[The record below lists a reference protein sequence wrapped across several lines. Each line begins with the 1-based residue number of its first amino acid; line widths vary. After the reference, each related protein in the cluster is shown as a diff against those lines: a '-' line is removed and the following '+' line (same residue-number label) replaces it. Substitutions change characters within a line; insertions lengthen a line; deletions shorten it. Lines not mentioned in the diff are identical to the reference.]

1 MKYSSYS
8 LDGQTTKNTR
18 NILDFRLQI
27 DMIEIRK
34 ILQSAIYNQQSEISS
49 LCKLCGPF
57 RYRLF
62 LIKEGIM
69 LKTAIQQLVDGKDL
83 GEEEMEAAMDVIM
96 SGKAT
101 PAQIGA
107 FITAL
112 RLKGETIEEITGAA
126 RVMRRKATRI
136 AVDDSMVSMDRD
148 DINLDLE
155 TIVDTCGTGGDS
167 TNTFNVSTTTAFV
180 VAGCGLRVAKHGNRS
195 VSSLCGSADVIEN
208 LGVNLDVSP
217 AVVEECLS
225 KVGIGFLF
233 APALH
238 GAMKYAIGPRK
249 EIGIRSIF
257 NILGPLTNPAGANV
271 QVLGVYDKKLTS
283 VLAEVLNRLGSR
295 SAFVVHGEDS
305 LDEISI
311 TGRTFVSELRNCQV
325 STYTIEPED
334 FGLSRAT
341 LDEIKGGN
349 ADENAQIVLGVLQGE
364 SGARRDIVLLN
375 AAAALVAAGRADDFT
390 EGIMHAA
397 EAIDS
402 GASMKKLEAL
412 KEITNR

>member
-1 MKYSSYS
+1 LWFSTVSTVSY
-8 LDGQTTKNTR
+8 
-18 NILDFRLQI
+18 
-27 DMIEIRK
+27 E
-34 ILQSAIYNQQSEISS
+34 E
-49 LCKLCGPF
+49 
-57 RYRLF
+57 
-62 LIKEGIM
+62 EIM
-69 LKTAIQQLVDGKDL
+69 LKTAIQKVVDGKDL
-83 GEEEMEAAMDVIM
+83 GEEEMEAAMEVIM
-96 SGKAT
+96 SGQAT

-126 RVMRRKATRI
+126 RVMRRKATGI
-136 AVDDSMVSMDRD
+136 AVDNSMVSMDRD

-155 TIVDTCGTGGDS
+155 TIVDTCGTGGDG

-217 AVVEECLS
+217 TVVEECLS
-225 KVGIGFLF
+225 RVGIGFLF

-238 GAMKYAIGPRK
+238 GAMKFAIGPRR

-271 QVLGVYDKKLTS
+271 QILGVYDKKLTP
-283 VLAEVLNRLGSR
+283 VLAEVLRRLGSR

-311 TGRTFVSELRNCQV
+311 TGRTFVSELKDGKV

-334 FGLSRAT
+334 FGLTRASI
-341 LDEIKGGN
+341 DDIKGGS
-349 ADENAQIVLGVLQGE
+349 ADENAQIVMRVLKGELG
-364 SGARRDIVLLN
+364 APRDIVLLN
-375 AAAALVAAGRADDFT
+375 AAAALVAAGSASDFQ
-390 EGIMHAA
+390 EGIKQAA
-397 EAIDS
+397 ESIDS
-402 GASMKKLEAL
+402 GAALQKLEAL
-412 KEITNR
+412 KELTNRQ